1 MNGLPSRGARATP
14 KPVRKRLIAFYVL
27 AFAAAGGWMG
37 YGVLDGWH
45 WQDVEHNWE
54 STGGTI
60 EAAYVHEI
68 LSHRRIRWE
77 TGWIYSYSVN
87 GRKYDAES
95 NALNR
100 AYSAHLFISER
111 QAEHDKETRPIGS
124 RVPVHYDPAAPQRS
138 VLDPATDSPLDW
150 FALGL
155 SGISICAAIL
165 SAAMLVKTIKKPKPD
180 A

>member
-1 MNGLPSRGARATP
+1 MNDLPPRRTRTIP
-14 KPVRKRLIAFYVL
+14 KRVSKGVIAFYTL
-27 AFAAAGGWMG
+27 AFAVGGGWMG
-37 YGVLDGWH
+37 YGVLDGWR
-45 WQDVEHNWE
+45 WQDVEQNWE

-95 NALNR
+95 NALNH
-100 AYSAHLFISER
+100 AYSAHLFVSER
-111 QAEHDKETRPIGS
+111 QAEADKETRPIGS
-124 RVPVHYDPAAPQRS
+124 SVPVYYDPASPQRS
-138 VLDPATDSPLDW
+138 VLDPATDSFLDW

-155 SGISICAAIL
+155 SGVSICAAIL
-165 SAAMLVKTIKKPKPD
+165 SAIQLAKTIKKPRSD